1 MPNKWSRCPRCG
13 SNRDY
18 LKFTD
23 KGVTCTL
30 CGKTWSRFPTY
41 DKLMELE
48 RQKAEVLTRAR
59 EEGGRRGIEYHRSR
73 DER

>member
-1 MPNKWSRCPRCG
+1 MLRCKTCG
-13 SNRDY
+13 SSRDY
-18 LKFTD
+18 IKNIETGFR
-23 KGVTCTL
+23 CNI
-30 CGKTWSRFPTY
+30 CGNTWSRFPTY